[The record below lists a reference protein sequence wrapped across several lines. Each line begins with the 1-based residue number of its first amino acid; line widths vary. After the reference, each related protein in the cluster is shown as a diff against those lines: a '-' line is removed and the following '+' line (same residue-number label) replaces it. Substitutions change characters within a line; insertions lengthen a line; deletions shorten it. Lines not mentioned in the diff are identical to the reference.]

1 MYLYIIHE
9 REFINTN
16 ENIYKF
22 NYTNKNINL
31 FMNKIPKNS
40 NIFLFTYINDND
52 INIYSIIINKFKKY
66 FNQRTDINDSYFEG
80 DINLMIEIIN
90 YSLYNSVYS
99 KYKNIIKDNIY
110 WWDD

>member
-1 MYLYIIHE
+1 MYLYIIRE

-22 NYTNKNINL
+22 NYTDKNINL
-31 FMNKIPKNS
+31 FMSKIPKNS
-40 NIFLFTYINDND
+40 NIFLFTYINDDD

-66 FNQRTDINDSYFEG
+66 FNQRTDINESYFEG
-80 DINLMIEIIN
+80 DISLMIEIIN
-90 YSLYNSVYS
+90 YYLYNSVYN